1 MRGYEQLVEL
11 IGEAAAEVLCRRR
24 GGRGAYVPEGDAGE
38 LVRLIGIE
46 AVRRLRRHLG
56 VGTFT
61 VPLGPTS
68 VYRSTRA
75 RVRELLDR
83 GLSVGEIADVVG
95 VHRSTVRK
103 LRGSQ

>member
-24 GGRGAYVPEGDAGE
+24 GGRGAYVPGGDAGE

-46 AVRRLRRHLG
+46 PTRRLRRHMG
-56 VGTFT
+56 AGTFT

-68 VYRSTRA
+68 AYRSTRSRIRA
-75 RVRELLDR
+75 LLDQ
-83 GLSVGEIADVVG
+83 GLSVGEIADAVG
-95 VHRSTVRK
+95 VHPSTVRK
-103 LRGSQ
+103 LRRSR